1 MFPRGR
7 LFFRCSHCWGRGH
20 RGCGRSGRGWTGFVN
35 KRGVAREFIIAT
47 AAASEKPREASSPN
61 PQPSFYLPNF
71 GVNQYPQ
78 NVKRGC
84 RKLCPS
90 RPSTNFFFCV
100 CFCFYHFDN
109 SHCLC
114 CVPGCLLT
122 LHALT
127 PNVKLFSNFRRSRSR
142 SPPNAYQ
149 RQVIDMDMAPKNK
162 NSLPERPG
170 HRSNNFPIPGP
181 MPPELWQSGRE
192 ERMPNLHI
200 HSTEPG
206 PRPLACEHGDSRSS
220 SSS

>member
-1 MFPRGR
+1 MPP
-7 LFFRCSHCWGRGH
+7 LPQ
-20 RGCGRSGRGWTGFVN
+20 
-35 KRGVAREFIIAT
+35 ARNL
-47 AAASEKPREASSPN
+47 EKPPRPTSN
-61 PQPSFYLPNF
+61 P
-71 GVNQYPQ
+71 
-78 NVKRGC
+78 
-84 RKLCPS
+84 
-90 RPSTNFFFCV
+90 PSTCQISVSINTPKRQTGVSKTLPDSPVFFCV

-192 ERMPNLHI
+192 KRMPNLHI

-220 SSS
+220 SSSS